1 MRMTR
6 LLAVCGVVLAS
17 MASFAVAQP
26 AQTASVAV
34 GPQYDTTHGGERD
47 RQTPLSRGIQRHPK
61 TPYSLA
67 CYAGRSS
74 LRVQAHPIQS
84 TKLLG

>member
-6 LLAVCGVVLAS
+6 LLAACGVVLAS

-34 GPQYDTTHGGERD
+34 GPQYDTTHGGERGI
-47 RQTPLSRGIQRHPK
+47 RTLVTVSRKHAFQ
-61 TPYSLA
+61 A
-67 CYAGRSS
+67 CAFNHSATSPRA
-74 LRVQAHPIQS
+74 RRP
-84 TKLLG
+84 LLGRPAGGRRAI